1 MRMVGKDYAWSMPV
15 DSVAA
20 VLSHAAQQALPI
32 MCFVGNRGCI
42 QIHSGPV
49 QSIKPMGPWINVMD
63 ETFHMHLRADHIAE
77 VWGVRKPNTDGHVT
91 SVEAYDAAGRL
102 IIQFFGKR
110 EEGQH
115 EREDWRFL
123 VENMPRIDSPVAA

>member
-1 MRMVGKDYAWSMPV
+1 
-15 DSVAA
+15 
-20 VLSHAAQQALPI
+20 
-32 MCFVGNRGCI
+32 
-42 QIHSGPV
+42 
-49 QSIKPMGPWINVMD
+49 MD
-63 ETFHMHLRADHIAE
+63 ETFHMHLRTDHIAE

>member
-1 MRMVGKDYAWSMPV
+1 
-15 DSVAA
+15 
-20 VLSHAAQQALPI
+20 
-32 MCFVGNRGCI
+32 
-42 QIHSGPV
+42 
-49 QSIKPMGPWINVMD
+49 
-63 ETFHMHLRADHIAE
+63 
-77 VWGVRKPNTDGHVT
+77 
-91 SVEAYDAAGRL
+91 VEAYDAAGRL